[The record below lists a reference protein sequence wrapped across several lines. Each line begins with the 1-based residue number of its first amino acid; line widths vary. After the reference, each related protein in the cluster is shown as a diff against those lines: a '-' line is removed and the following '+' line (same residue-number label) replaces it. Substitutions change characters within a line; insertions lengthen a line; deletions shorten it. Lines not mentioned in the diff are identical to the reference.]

1 MSPVDAAEAMAS
13 VEPQAELSNCTTLK
27 MGKTVGKRR
36 NIVKENNFKLVSR
49 RHIETESATFISLF
63 YGNRT
68 FT

>member
-27 MGKTVGKRR
+27 MGKTVGGKR
-36 NIVKENNFKLVSR
+36 NIVKENNFKLFSR